1 MFKWLRERRKQQLI
15 ELQEEIE
22 AEKNKNNPEQAE
34 EEFLAEAASALD
46 SESGKNSKDPWVTI
60 VGDAI
65 GEEGLQL
72 SLDWN
77 DAFIKFLRANGVEGS
92 DETQIVQKWLA
103 MIAKQQA
110 DRLSEEHLE
119 LEGKTSEFE

>member
-1 MFKWLRERRKQQLI
+1 MLNWFRERRKRQLI

-22 AEKNKNNPEQAE
+22 AEKKKNNPEE

-46 SESGKNSKDPWVTI
+46 AETGKNSKEPWVTI

-119 LEGKTSEFE
+119 LEGKMSEFE